1 MGEIV
6 YAPQF
11 DARPSRAARISTV
24 ARILLV
30 DADPAALAAMT
41 QALQSEGYVT
51 AAAFDAPGAIAV
63 AERLG
68 PFDLLIVDVASTDEL
83 PLVSKLRHRRDGEL
97 HVLYLAG
104 PGRGWVARDADDEVI
119 EKPFSESEL
128 VDAVSSLLS
137 WKAPRSTR

>member
-11 DARPSRAARISTV
+11 DGRPSRGERISTAARIL
-24 ARILLV
+24 IV

-51 AAAFDAPGAIAV
+51 AAAFDAPGAMAV
-63 AERLG
+63 AQRLG

-83 PLVSKLRHRRDGEL
+83 PLVSKLRHRRDSNL

-104 PGRGWVARDADDEVI
+104 PGRGWVAREVDDDVI
-119 EKPFSESEL
+119 ERPFSESEL
-128 VDAVSSLLS
+128 VDAVSSLLC
-137 WKAPRSTR
+137 WKTPRSTR